1 MKIRWAIHIVA
12 LGMVCVAVI
21 APAPATAV
29 GFYKPAKTYAN
40 GLIVAVAERTKKRV
54 MYRPPLRGAPSRRVG
69 GATRGSADVD
79 SVVAVLAPEST
90 GLAGRA
96 DPTFYWYSEK
106 PIASAV
112 TFTVIADDA
121 IDPLAEL
128 VIEAGAKAGVQ
139 ALSLSERGVKL
150 QPDVIYEW
158 SVAVVIDAGNRSKD
172 IISVGT
178 VMYREPAARAAGDD
192 LAMYA
197 GYLENGYW
205 YDAVE
210 LVVGR
215 LQASAGDAV
224 WRGHYGDLLAQVGL
238 EFVSAEN

>member
-1 MKIRWAIHIVA
+1 MNIRWKIHIAA
-12 LGMVCVAVI
+12 LGVVCVAVI
-21 APAPATAV
+21 AAAPATAV
-29 GFYKPAKTYAN
+29 GLYKPAMSYAN
-40 GLIVAVAERTKKRV
+40 GLIVAVAAKARKRV
-54 MYRPPLRGAPSRRVG
+54 VYRPPLRGAPSRRVG

-79 SVVAVLAPEST
+79 PVVAVLAPEST

-106 PIASAV
+106 PIAGAV
-112 TFTVIADDA
+112 MFTVIADDT

-128 VIEAGAKAGVQ
+128 AIDAGGKVGVQ
-139 ALSLSERGVKL
+139 ALALSERGVKL

-158 SVAVVIDAGNRSKD
+158 SVAVVIDADNRSKD
-172 IISVGT
+172 IISTGT
-178 VMYREPAARAAGDD
+178 VMYRVRAAAATGDD
-192 LAMYA
+192 LAAYA
-197 GYLENGYW
+197 GLLENGYW

-215 LQASAGDAV
+215 LGATGGDAV
-224 WRGHYGDLLAQVGL
+224 WRGHYSDLLAQVGL